1 MSLGC
6 CDFDTS
12 FLVALVIAVLAFSGS
27 GAAVVV
33 LLYQSYDKSETWLWV
48 TAGCSIPIV
57 FSFAGLAYTRLRMWK
72 GRPPIMEGKFVAGS
86 SVRRWQF
93 EELKEDFSGL
103 VSAPTNSDEDE
114 NSRILRILPRYD
126 NQGESEHLIQPLQ
139 FYSSNN
145 KKNLYA
151 YWVLAIFSSGAV
163 LAYIWCGLYIF
174 HLAIGLQRKG
184 SEVECDDYDKLH
196 LWCFLWSMCL
206 LLFLPAINYSLF
218 VLSRGT
224 SHAASLVSIILPF
237 ITVQREVYLCQR
249 GQDRWIMKVKR
260 YWKVGEEFVRKCEEW
275 NNKSTIL
282 KDFLWYF
289 FLWCVVWA
297 LLNVFAAE
305 FISRGILD
313 VQRYVGAIPDDWS
326 CFLYNKSLHDGFS
339 CSYAIK
345 AGDEFNVST
354 SDLFACFK
362 LRNMT
367 LDSTSEM
374 TGALGI
380 SFSVFL
386 FAVTALRISLK
397 FLGGLCSTRKESHPQ
412 KNPVIFYRI
421 FLIAIGISYYSVVTL
436 TATLASKRP
445 IPVFTKTIVELTN
458 SAWVVISFCYF
469 LFFLEYSTEENN
481 IPWTSIKLLDEDNKR
496 LNQLR

>member
-1 MSLGC
+1 LGC

-249 GQDRWIMKVKR
+249 GQDRWIMKVKC
-260 YWKVGEEFVRKCEEW
+260 YWKVGEEFIYKFKEW
-275 NNKSTIL
+275 NIPWATS
-282 KDFLWYF
+282 KDYLWYVFLWY
-289 FLWCVVWA
+289 VVCS
-297 LLNVFAAE
+297 LLDIFAAE

-326 CFLYNKSLHDGFS
+326 CFTYNKSLHGYFS

-354 SDLFACFK
+354 SDHFTCFK
-362 LRNMT
+362 LHNMT

-386 FAVTALRISLK
+386 FAVAALRIGIK
-397 FLGGLCSTRKESHPQ
+397 FLGGLCSTRKESHPRG
-412 KNPVIFYRI
+412 NPVIFCTKV
-421 FLIAIGISYYSVVTL
+421 LIDTH
-436 TATLASKRP
+436 T
-445 IPVFTKTIVELTN
+445 
-458 SAWVVISFCYF
+458 C
-469 LFFLEYSTEENN
+469 
-481 IPWTSIKLLDEDNKR
+481 
-496 LNQLR
+496 

>member
-1 MSLGC
+1 MSL
-6 CDFDTS
+6 DHFDIF
-12 FLVALVIAVLAFSGS
+12 FLLAFVGTALAFSGT
-27 GAAVVV
+27 GAAVVI
-33 LLYQSYDKSETWLWV
+33 LLYRGYDKSETLLKA
-48 TAGCSIPIV
+48 TAGCSIATV
-57 FSFAGLAYTRLRMWK
+57 LSFTGLTYTRLRTWK
-72 GRPPIMEGKFVAGS
+72 GRPPLMEGKFVAGS

-184 SEVECDDYDKLH
+184 SEVECDDYDNLDQ
-196 LWCFLWSMCL
+196 WCRGWSTCL
-206 LLFLPAINYSLF
+206 LPLLLAINYSLF

>member
-1 MSLGC
+1 
-6 CDFDTS
+6 
-12 FLVALVIAVLAFSGS
+12 
-27 GAAVVV
+27 
-33 LLYQSYDKSETWLWV
+33 
-48 TAGCSIPIV
+48 
-57 FSFAGLAYTRLRMWK
+57 
-72 GRPPIMEGKFVAGS
+72 MEGKFVAGS
-86 SVRRWQF
+86 SVRRWEL
-93 EELKEDFSGL
+93 EELKKDVNGQ
-103 VSAPTNSDEDE
+103 VSASTNSDKDE
-114 NSRILRILPRYD
+114 NSRILPRHEHALIRD
-126 NQGESEHLIQPLQ
+126 NQGESQPLLQPLQ
-139 FYSSNN
+139 FYSMKN
-145 KKNLYA
+145 KTKFYA
-151 YWVLAIFSSGAV
+151 CWGLAILSSGVVLAC
-163 LAYIWCGLYIF
+163 IWWGLYIF
-174 HLAIGLQRKG
+174 HFAIGLQRKG
-184 SEVECDDYDKLH
+184 SEVDCDDYFTLNAS
-196 LWCFLWSMCL
+196 CMFWSMYL
-206 LLFLPAINYSLF
+206 LPVLPALNYSLF

-224 SHAASLVSIILPF
+224 SHVASLVSIILPF

>member
-1 MSLGC
+1 
-6 CDFDTS
+6 
-12 FLVALVIAVLAFSGS
+12 
-27 GAAVVV
+27 
-33 LLYQSYDKSETWLWV
+33 
-48 TAGCSIPIV
+48 
-57 FSFAGLAYTRLRMWK
+57 
-72 GRPPIMEGKFVAGS
+72 MEGKFVAGS

-249 GQDRWIMKVKR
+249 GQDRWIMKVKC
-260 YWKVGEEFVRKCEEW
+260 YWKVGEEFIYKFKEW
-275 NNKSTIL
+275 NIPWATS
-282 KDFLWYF
+282 KDYLWYVFLWY
-289 FLWCVVWA
+289 VVCS
-297 LLNVFAAE
+297 LLDIFAAE

-326 CFLYNKSLHDGFS
+326 CFTYNKSLHGYFS

-354 SDLFACFK
+354 SDHFTCFK
-362 LRNMT
+362 LHNMT

-386 FAVTALRISLK
+386 FAVAALRIGIK